1 MRNLTIASV
10 LASLAVLTFC
20 SQAFAQ
26 TQDDLFN
33 GDILHEI
40 RLYTAPEDYET
51 YKETNF
57 TCQAQELEV
66 LAGEV
71 ISPLPRV
78 ICRFPVE
85 LHCKFH
91 GADVTVAQAGI
102 DSHAKGSR
110 DQYKPFLKIDF
121 RRCVIRNT

>member
-51 YKETNF
+51 FKETNF
-57 TCQAQELEV
+57 TCQAQELDA
-66 LAGEV
+66 LAGAV
-71 ISPLPRV
+71 ISPLPSG
-78 ICRFPVE
+78 ICWFPGELQWRFTRAG
-85 LHCKFH
+85 L
-91 GADVTVAQAGI
+91 TVPQPG
-102 DSHAKGSR
+102 
-110 DQYKPFLKIDF
+110 
-121 RRCVIRNT
+121 